1 MKTMNRQQEYKGRI
15 SGYGIMVNVQLS
27 FLTVVILLMVCGCG
41 SKATEK
47 QAVEKAVTESYDAL
61 LAGRY
66 ADYAAMLAGASS
78 RSADYNEQLAA
89 NAAMFIEEQQRLH
102 TSIVDVRVADVRID
116 HGASRAQAFVVMCYG
131 DSTNE
136 EIVLPLVKEDNVWK
150 VQ

>member
-1 MKTMNRQQEYKGRI
+1 MNRLQQYKGRT
-15 SGYGIMVNVQLS
+15 SGRRMIVNAQWS
-27 FLTVVILLMVCGCG
+27 FLTIVFLLMVCACG

-66 ADYAAMLAGASS
+66 ADYVAMLAGASS

-102 TSIVDVRVADVRID
+102 TNIVDVRVADVRVD
-116 HGASRAQAFVVMCYG
+116 HGASKAQAFVVMCYG